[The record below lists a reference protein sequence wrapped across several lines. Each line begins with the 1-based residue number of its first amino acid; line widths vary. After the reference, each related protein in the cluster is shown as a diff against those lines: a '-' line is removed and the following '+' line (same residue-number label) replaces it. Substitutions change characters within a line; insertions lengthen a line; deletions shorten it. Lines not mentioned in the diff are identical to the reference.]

1 MSWRLVVSG
10 LVVAAIVL
18 GATQVRARDANA
30 AFWDWFRAHAAE
42 VATIARG
49 DEKIADRLAAELH
62 KIDSRLTFEVG
73 VRNTPKELIVSA
85 DGIRDAFPAV
95 QRLVAAAP
103 PVAGWRVIAFRPRK
117 AGMSIQTGDGRKLG
131 VDDIAFEVLGKH
143 ADTIDVRF
151 FVPGI
156 GGADDAA
163 AKQIGYLMLDA
174 ELGEYDVETRLAG
187 IDWKPSAARP
197 AAARPLHE
205 LPAVVDRLK
214 H

>member
-1 MSWRLVVSG
+1 MTFRVVVG
-10 LVVAAIVL
+10 ALVVAAIVL
-18 GATQVRARDANA
+18 GWTRARAREPNA

-42 VATIARG
+42 VATVQRG

-62 KIDSRLTFEVG
+62 KIDARLTFEVG

-117 AGMSIQTGDGRKLG
+117 KIAGIGMGGGRKLD
-131 VDDIAFEVLGKH
+131 VDDVAFEVLGQH
-143 ADTIDVRF
+143 AGTIDVRLYA
-151 FVPGI
+151 PGI
-156 GGADDAA
+156 GGADDNA
-163 AKQIGYLMLDA
+163 AKQIGYLLLDA
-174 ELGEYDVETRLAG
+174 VLGEYDVETKLAG
-187 IDWKPSAARP
+187 IDWKPATARP

-205 LPAVVDRLK
+205 LAAVVDRVK
-214 H
+214 E